1 MEEESKRIFALIHAL
16 NQSDKKA
23 LRQAVDALIATA
35 PGLPRLAPE
44 LELRLTDQPDAESW
58 PLAYVLAH
66 ISSPS
71 SLCLKVLGE
80 TLGVPDPDIRWAVA
94 VLLIRLARQEP
105 QIVKLLLDLV
115 KSGLPT
121 QRRMALYCLR
131 DIDPDDRALRRT
143 LLESLGDADALVRV
157 AAVGSL
163 KNRADLD
170 SKSLNRLLELFLRD
184 PDSRV
189 RCAAAV
195 TLALAGGGSEEIR
208 AALVDAS
215 ASPDPQLKK
224 AARAALALLKKKG
237 PPT

>member
-1 MEEESKRIFALIHAL
+1 MEEESKRIFGLIHAL

-44 LELRLTDQPDAESW
+44 LERRLADKPGADSW

-66 ISSPS
+66 LSSPS

-80 TLGVPDPDIRWAVA
+80 TLGIADPDIRWAVA
-94 VLLIRLARQEP
+94 VLLIRQARQEP
-105 QIVKLLLDLV
+105 GIVKLLFDLV

-131 DIDPDDRALRRT
+131 DIAPDDRALLRT
-143 LLESLGDADALVRV
+143 LLESLDDADPLVRV
-157 AAVGSL
+157 AAASSL
-163 KNRADLD
+163 KNRADLEPNGV
-170 SKSLNRLLELFLRD
+170 NRLLDLFLRD
-184 PDSRV
+184 PDARA
-189 RCAAAV
+189 RRTAALVLGQLGAPTAEV
-195 TLALAGGGSEEIR
+195 R
-208 AALVDAS
+208 AALADAS

-224 AARAALALLKKKG
+224 AALAALALLTKKG
-237 PPT
+237 PST